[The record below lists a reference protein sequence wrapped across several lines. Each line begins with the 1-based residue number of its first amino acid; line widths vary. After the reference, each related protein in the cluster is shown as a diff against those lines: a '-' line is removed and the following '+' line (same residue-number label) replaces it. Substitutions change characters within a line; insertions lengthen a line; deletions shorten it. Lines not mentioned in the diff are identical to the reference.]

1 MYTVNLF
8 TPRCMETHT
17 HTYTQTEHREKWR
30 ALLSK
35 MAYDSACLIRTSS
48 DCNNPSRAWQPGDH
62 AVTVDNL
69 YSASKTLKLDFLK
82 CVKSTMT
89 GTLHPPAGAANGD
102 LLTCLCFGERGRQRC
117 SQPPCRHA
125 SLSSER
131 FCSEASRCRSF

>member
-17 HTYTQTEHREKWR
+17 HTHTEHREKWR

-35 MAYDSACLIRTSS
+35 MAYDSACLIRTST

-69 YSASKTLKLDFLK
+69 YSASKTSKLDYFLM
-82 CVKSTMT
+82 CQVHHDW
-89 GTLHPPAGAANGD
+89 HPPPPSRSSQWRFTDLSLLRREGKAA
-102 LLTCLCFGERGRQRC
+102 LQPATVQTCI
-117 SQPPCRHA
+117 
-125 SLSSER
+125 
-131 FCSEASRCRSF
+131 SFK